1 MEWKCK
7 YSNYTMTEKDTV
19 SPNHYGGSELRKTLQ
34 DMVEEGNTT
43 YFTETEKELMNSTT
57 VTTRDE
63 YKRPPDSQCY
73 DYTTTDKLYAL
84 AKGDGLNASE
94 NKIIKAGTSDQTAL
108 NLDDYWDKFS
118 GKFWVRT
125 GYSSAKDQAHCAMWT
140 TYEGPKCSTKTF
152 DNVKKYYDVRPASN
166 LNLSSVLFASS
177 ATAATSEIV
186 SGTIT
191 SGTAMTLRWDGA
203 EKAIGTVKYN
213 DTNNTIAACKD
224 EAATGTVSLVVQSK
238 DEDNA
243 WYYSV
248 PVEGT
253 IVVTA
258 EQIEKAISSLNPA
271 PDLNEDCEIW
281 LETTIDNVTFA
292 KKAVAEKFSV
302 HYVDSVAVTDMNE
315 PVGGNTFDTE
325 AFCNTTGIATT
336 TPAITYSTTG
346 ENCDVDV
353 TGNADWNTTYKAT
366 VTLATYINGND
377 VYVFDDSVSA
387 TVDGETLTDEFTPNP
402 DGTLTV
408 TKEFDIVN
416 IG

>member
-1 MEWKCK
+1 M
-7 YSNYTMTEKDTV
+7 
-19 SPNHYGGSELRKTLQ
+19 
-34 DMVEEGNTT
+34 
-43 YFTETEKELMNSTT
+43 
-57 VTTRDE
+57 
-63 YKRPPDSQCY
+63 
-73 DYTTTDKLYAL
+73 
-84 AKGDGLNASE
+84 
-94 NKIIKAGTSDQTAL
+94 
-108 NLDDYWDKFS
+108 
-118 GKFWVRT
+118 RT

-152 DNVKKYYDVRPASN
+152 ANVQRYYDVRPASN

-191 SGTAMTLRWDGA
+191 SGTAMTLRWDGTG
-203 EKAIGTVKYN
+203 KAIGTVKYN
-213 DTNNTIAACKD
+213 DTTETIAACKD

-258 EQIEKAISSLNPA
+258 EQIEKAISSLNTA
-271 PDLNEDCEIW
+271 LDLNEDCEIW
-281 LETTIDNVTFA
+281 LETTIDNVTYA

-325 AFCNTTGIATT
+325 AFCNTTGIALQFL
-336 TPAITYSTTG
+336 PLPIQLQAR
-346 ENCDVDV
+346 
-353 TGNADWNTTYKAT
+353 
-366 VTLATYINGND
+366 
-377 VYVFDDSVSA
+377 
-387 TVDGETLTDEFTPNP
+387 
-402 DGTLTV
+402 
-408 TKEFDIVN
+408 IVMWM
-416 IG
+416 